1 MRNDQKKYRS
11 KMQNMQ
17 LRRVPTMPR
26 LVASC
31 LLLSSLA
38 VASCGTLGAHYLTHE
53 FMGLDFN
60 SKGLSSEIRN
70 LARHAQAGDKQAQ
83 FELGFLFEEGRGV
96 ARDLHKAKA
105 LYLMAA
111 TTNKGQVWV
120 YSPSAR
126 GAGRGRVMQIDGGKQ
141 QPGLPEA
148 KARLEALANIDGEN

>member
-1 MRNDQKKYRS
+1 
-11 KMQNMQ
+11 
-17 LRRVPTMPR
+17 MPR

-31 LLLSSLA
+31 LLLSSSA

-60 SKGLSSEIRN
+60 SKGLSLEIRN

-83 FELGFLFEEGRGV
+83 LELGILFEEGRGI
-96 ARDLHKAKA
+96 ARDLQKAKT

-111 TTNKGQVWV
+111 TPNSGQIWI
-120 YSPSAR
+120 YSPSGG

-148 KARLEALANIDGEN
+148 KVRLEALANIDGEN